1 MDSNVKTNVRNISSP
16 VKTFFSEMQ
25 ELNIPVN
32 NLTLRYQQGKT
43 EEILYREDEYLFAV
57 TTLNC
62 RHKNN
67 LAITGESGVGKTAF
81 IHYLARY
88 IGKTLPEYSLAE
100 VSISSLL
107 AGCAFRGEF
116 EKKLTRVIEAAISC
130 KAVVYFDEA
139 HALSMTGGSNTG
151 GIDAM
156 NILKPYLTND
166 LRCVISTTTEESALL
181 KNDVAFTRRFRF
193 LELRPLTDEMKM
205 NVVIAKFGDNETIRN
220 YLNNIASDS
229 KPLYEMIDDIDFLFS
244 QHEIGKQYDEIH
256 TQQ

>member
-16 VKTFFSEMQ
+16 VKTFFTEMQ

-67 LAITGESGVGKTAF
+67 LAITGEKWRRENGLYSLSGQ
-81 IHYLARY
+81 IYR
-88 IGKTLPEYSLAE
+88 KTLPEYSLAE
-100 VSISSLL
+100 VMYSSLL

-130 KAVVYFDEA
+130 KAVVIF
-139 HALSMTGGSNTG
+139 
-151 GIDAM
+151 
-156 NILKPYLTND
+156 
-166 LRCVISTTTEESALL
+166 
-181 KNDVAFTRRFRF
+181 
-193 LELRPLTDEMKM
+193 
-205 NVVIAKFGDNETIRN
+205 
-220 YLNNIASDS
+220 
-229 KPLYEMIDDIDFLFS
+229 
-244 QHEIGKQYDEIH
+244 
-256 TQQ
+256 